1 MTPAVLCAGRLYCD
15 LIFTGVPRFPTPGT
29 EVFAGGLAL
38 HAGGGAFIT
47 GATLSALGN
56 ATGLSAIL
64 PAAPFDAVVAAEMTR
79 HRLGTDLCRPAADG
93 ADPQVTVAVTTDQDR
108 AFLTRADGPAM
119 PDLTAADLAPY
130 RHLHIGE
137 LRTLQD
143 HPALLTLARACG
155 MTVSVDCSW
164 QDVFAADAA
173 DLIAQ
178 VDLFLP
184 NAQEADALHQIG
196 IPEDCAA
203 LTVIKCGKDGA
214 RARRRGDESWVQVP
228 SRAVPVVD
236 ATGAGDAFNAGF
248 ISRWLAGAALDHC
261 ITSGNACGAI
271 AVGSAGGA
279 GGLARVAEAF
289 ADSLT

>member
-1 MTPAVLCAGRLYCD
+1 MKPAILCAGRVYCD

-47 GATLSALGN
+47 GATLSALGHSV
-56 ATGLSAIL
+56 GLSAIL
-64 PAAPFDAVVAAEMTR
+64 PAAPFDTVVAAQMAR
-79 HRLGTDLCRPAADG
+79 HKVGADLCRPAADG

-108 AFLTRADGPAM
+108 AFLTRADGPAI

-143 HPALLTLARACG
+143 HPAVLNLARSCG
-155 MTVSVDCSW
+155 MTISVDCSW

-173 DLIAQ
+173 ALIAQ
-178 VDLFLP
+178 VDVFLP
-184 NAQEADALHQIG
+184 NAHEADALSQIG
-196 IPEDCAA
+196 IPEDCAT
-203 LTVIKCGKDGA
+203 LTVIKCGEDGA
-214 RARRRGDESWVQVP
+214 RARRRGAVDWVHVP
-228 SRAVPVVD
+228 SRSVPVID

-248 ISRWLAGAALDHC
+248 ISRWLSGAALEQC
-261 ITSGNACGAI
+261 IASGNACGAI

-279 GGLARVAEAF
+279 GGLPSVVDAF
-289 ADSLT
+289 AGSLA